1 MDQTRFA
8 AGRRVTGTGVD
19 ESRLWADH
27 EALARL
33 TEPERP
39 FTRRS
44 FSPLFSEGRDWLERR
59 FRDAGLKTRIDAGGN
74 LIGRL
79 EGTDAEA
86 GTLMTGSHSDTV
98 PGGGRFD
105 GISGVLAGLEVA
117 RCLAGRSRPPR
128 HAFEVVDFLAEEASD
143 CGVSCVGSRAMTGRL
158 DDSLLAQ
165 TFPDGRTLARAL
177 EAIGGDPGRL
187 AEAQRDDIRAFLE
200 LHIEQGPVLEIAG
213 TAIGVVAAIVGI
225 TRVEIVF
232 EGKAGHAGT
241 VPMDGRR
248 DALAA
253 SAALV
258 GWVKQSATEI
268 AHEVP
273 GHFVATAGVL
283 EVEPNAPNVVPA
295 RARLVIDTRSEDK
308 GCVERFVE
316 SLRTEA
322 EAAAARQGVRLAVC
336 GLLSESLPVT
346 CDARLQQAIAQAAD
360 DLDLSS
366 MRMASGAGHD
376 TSFLAR
382 ICPAAMVFVPCRD
395 GLSHHADEWAEPA
408 ALAAGARV
416 LLATIETIDRDGLG

>member
-1 MDQTRFA
+1 MSA
-8 AGRRVTGTGVD
+8 SAVD
-19 ESRLWADH
+19 EARLWADH

-44 FSPLFSEGRDWLERR
+44 FSPLFAEGRAWLERR
-59 FRDAGLKTRIDAGGN
+59 FRDAGLETRIDAGGN

-79 EGTDAEA
+79 EGTDADA

-98 PGGGRFD
+98 PRGGRFD
-105 GISGVLAGLEVA
+105 GISGVLAGIEVA
-117 RCLAGRSRPPR
+117 RCLSARGRALR
-128 HAFEVVDFLAEEASD
+128 HGFEVVDFLAEEASD
-143 CGVSCVGSRAMTGRL
+143 CGVSCIGSRAMTGHL
-158 DDSLLAQ
+158 DETLLAQ
-165 TFPDGRTLARAL
+165 VFPDGRSLAQAL
-177 EAIGGDPGRL
+177 EAVGGDPAGL
-187 AEAQRDDIRAFLE
+187 AGAARDDISAFLE
-200 LHIEQGPVLEIAG
+200 LHIEQGPVLESAG

-225 TRVEIVF
+225 ARVEIVF

-253 SAALV
+253 AAALV
-258 GWVKQSATEI
+258 GRVKRSATEI
-268 AHEVP
+268 AREAP

-283 EVEPNAPNVVPA
+283 QVEPNAPNVVPSK
-295 RARLVIDTRSEDK
+295 ARLVIDARSDDR
-308 GCVERFVE
+308 GRVGRFVE
-316 SLRTEA
+316 SLREEA

-346 CDARLQQAIAQAAD
+346 CDARLRQAIAQAAD
-360 DLDLSS
+360 GLGLSS
-366 MRMASGAGHD
+366 MTMASGAGHD

-382 ICPAAMVFVPCRD
+382 ICPAAMLFVPCRD

-408 ALAAGARV
+408 ALAAGAGV
-416 LLATIETIDRDGLG
+416 LLAAIETLDRGGPDTLAAGNDR

>member
-1 MDQTRFA
+1 MS
-8 AGRRVTGTGVD
+8 GTTVD
-19 ESRLWADH
+19 EKRLWEDH
-27 EALARL
+27 QALARL

-39 FTRRS
+39 YTRRS
-44 FSPLFSEGRDWLERR
+44 FTPLFSEGRAWLERR

-79 EGTDAEA
+79 DGADADA

-98 PGGGRFD
+98 PAGGRFD

-117 RCLAGRSRPPR
+117 RCLSARDRPLR
-128 HAFEVVDFLAEEASD
+128 HAFETVDFLAEEASD
-143 CGVSCVGSRAMTGRL
+143 CGVSCIGSRAMTGLL
-158 DDSLLAQ
+158 DDILLAQ
-165 TFPDGRTLARAL
+165 TFPDGRSLADAL
-177 EAIGGDPGRL
+177 ETVGGDPRRL
-187 AEAQRDDIRAFLE
+187 AEAVREDVRAFLE
-200 LHIEQGPVLEIAG
+200 LHIEQGPVLERAG
-213 TAIGVVAAIVGI
+213 IPIGAVTAIVGI

-253 SAALV
+253 AAALV
-258 GWVKQSATEI
+258 GWVKERATEI
-268 AHEVP
+268 AREVP

-283 EVEPNAPNVVPA
+283 HVEPNAPNVVPA
-295 RARLVIDTRSEDK
+295 RARLTIDARSEDK
-308 GCVERFVE
+308 GRVERFVDA
-316 SLRTEA
+316 LRTEA

-346 CDARLQQAIAQAAD
+346 CDDRLRRVISRAAD
-360 DLDLSS
+360 GLGLSS
-366 MRMASGAGHD
+366 MPMASGAGHD

-416 LLATIETIDRDGLG
+416 LLETVETVDRDGLS